1 MKEIVLTSATQSII
15 VVLNHSKDQ
24 EAMKIIS
31 DHFGWLS
38 GDRKRSICNIY
49 LFIPCWNQ
57 GSRPERRTQLIKL
70 GYKGLPRRMDHRV
83 TVKIRHD
90 MTHNINSRSIAG
102 RDQQPTRRSC
112 KEYENK

>member
-38 GDRKRSICNIY
+38 GGRNENGQFAISTC
-49 LFIPCWNQ
+49 LFHVGIKDQDQND
-57 GSRPERRTQLIKL
+57 ER
-70 GYKGLPRRMDHRV
+70 
-83 TVKIRHD
+83 
-90 MTHNINSRSIAG
+90 N
-102 RDQQPTRRSC
+102 
-112 KEYENK
+112 